1 MESVSDVE
9 DEESIIID
17 SHKKSASSSP
27 IKSMENIDGTGK
39 EKYTPKMPYE
49 DIRKLNNAV

>member
-9 DEESIIID
+9 DEESIVVD
-17 SHKKSASSSP
+17 SHQKSASSSP
-27 IKSMENIDGTGK
+27 IKSMEDIDGGGK